1 MIPHSTKPDPG
12 RRYRTKWL
20 SYADERQRPVR
31 KAQDPLAC
39 DDPIAARRYDYAR
52 AAAEDGDWGAA
63 AEVFEQAAEQA
74 PGWAPAWFALGEA
87 RERLGDVDGA
97 AKALRAALALDP
109 TDALGAAPRL
119 ALIGCAANPT
129 ALPEAYIARLFDGYA
144 PRFDVHLTEKLN
156 YRGPA
161 LIVEALDLVAPGRRF
176 AAALDIGCG
185 TGLMGE
191 AVRARVDRLT
201 GVDLS
206 PGMVA
211 RARERGLYDA
221 LEAADATAY
230 LTRAA
235 QGAFDCI
242 LAADALCYIGDL
254 GPIFSAGRRTLA
266 NAGLFACSIEVFE
279 GEGFRLR
286 PTMRFAHA
294 RAYVDATA
302 RQAGFVPL
310 IIRSASTRRE
320 AGREAPGLICVFGVP
335 VQGAASGVHSARPG

>member
-1 MIPHSTKPDPG
+1 
-12 RRYRTKWL
+12 
-20 SYADERQRPVR
+20 VR

-39 DDPIAARRYDYAR
+39 HDPIAARRYDYGR
-52 AAAEDGDWGAA
+52 AAADDGDWAAA
-63 AEVFEQAAEQA
+63 AEVFEQAVAQA
-74 PGWAPAWFALGEA
+74 PGWAPSWFVLGEA

-97 AKALRAALALDP
+97 AKAFRAALALDH

-119 ALIGCAANPT
+119 ALIGCAADPT
-129 ALPEAYIARLFDGYA
+129 ALPEAYVARLFDGYA
-144 PRFDVHLTEKLN
+144 PRFDAHLTEKLD
-156 YRGPA
+156 YGGPA

-191 AVRARVDRLT
+191 AVRARVDRLV

-206 PGMVA
+206 PGMIA

-230 LTRAA
+230 LTGGA

-254 GPIFSAGRRTLA
+254 GPIFSAGRRALA
-266 NAGLFACSIEVFE
+266 DNGLFAFSIEAFE

-294 RAYVDATA
+294 RAYVDGAA
-302 RQAGFVPL
+302 REAGFVPL
-310 IIRSASTRRE
+310 AIRSASTRRE
-320 AGREAPGLICVFGVP
+320 AGLEAPGLICVFGIRA
-335 VQGAASGVHSARPG
+335 GGL

>member
-1 MIPHSTKPDPG
+1 M
-12 RRYRTKWL
+12 
-20 SYADERQRPVR
+20 R

-52 AAAEDGDWGAA
+52 AAADDGDWAAA

-97 AKALRAALALDP
+97 ARALRAALALDP
-109 TDALGAAPRL
+109 ADALGAAPRL
-119 ALIGCAANPT
+119 ALIGCAADST
-129 ALPEAYIARLFDGYA
+129 ALPEAYVARLFDGYA
-144 PRFDVHLTEKLN
+144 PRFDAHLTEKLN

-176 AAALDIGCG
+176 AAAIDIGCG

-191 AVRARVDRLT
+191 AVRDRVDRLV

-206 PGMVA
+206 PGMIA

-221 LEAADATAY
+221 LETADATAY
-230 LTRAA
+230 LTREA

-266 NAGLFACSIEVFE
+266 DTGLFAFSIETLA
-279 GEGFRLR
+279 GEGFRLC

-294 RAYVDATA
+294 RTYVDSTA
-302 RQAGFVPL
+302 REAGFRAACHPFRLDAAGGRPRVARIDLRVGRPGQGGA
-310 IIRSASTRRE
+310 RSAS
-320 AGREAPGLICVFGVP
+320 PG
-335 VQGAASGVHSARPG
+335 

>member
-1 MIPHSTKPDPG
+1 MSPHPAKRE
-12 RRYRTKWL
+12 RR
-20 SYADERQRPVR
+20 RPVR
-31 KAQDPLAC
+31 KAQDPLGC
-39 DDPIAARRYDYAR
+39 DDPIAARRYDYGR
-52 AAAEDGDWGAA
+52 AAADDGDWAAA

-97 AKALRAALALDP
+97 AKAFRTTLTLDP
-109 TDALGAAPRL
+109 SDALGAAPRL
-119 ALIGCAANPT
+119 ALIGCAADPT
-129 ALPEAYIARLFDGYA
+129 ALPQAYVARLFDGYA
-144 PRFDVHLTEKLN
+144 PRFDAHLTEKLS

-161 LIVEALDLVAPGRRF
+161 LIVEALDLVAQGRRF

-191 AVRARVDRLT
+191 AVRARVDRLV

-211 RARERGLYDA
+211 RARGRGLYDA

-230 LTRAA
+230 LARSEPAA
-235 QGAFDCI
+235 YDCI

-266 NAGLFACSIEVFE
+266 NAGLFAFSIETFE
-279 GEGFRLR
+279 GEGFRLC

-294 RAYVDATA
+294 RAYIEATA
-302 RQAGFVPL
+302 REAGFVPL
-310 IIRSASTRRE
+310 VIRSASTRRE
-320 AGREAPGLICVFGVP
+320 AGLEAPGLICVFGVQ
-335 VQGAASGVHSARPG
+335 V

>member
-1 MIPHSTKPDPG
+1 M
-12 RRYRTKWL
+12 
-20 SYADERQRPVR
+20 R

-39 DDPIAARRYDYAR
+39 DNPIAARRYGYAR
-52 AAAEDGDWGAA
+52 GAAEDGDWATA
-63 AEVFEQAAEQA
+63 AEVFEQTAEAA
-74 PGWAPAWFALGEA
+74 PTWAPAWFALGEA
-87 RERLGDVDGA
+87 RERLGDVDRA
-97 AKALRAALALDP
+97 AEAFLAALALDP

-119 ALIGCAANPT
+119 ALIGCAADPT
-129 ALPEAYIARLFDGYA
+129 ALPEAYVARLFDGYA
-144 PRFDVHLTEKLN
+144 PRFDTHVTEKLD

-161 LIVEALDLVAPGRRF
+161 LIVEGLDLISPGRRF

-191 AVRARVDRLT
+191 AVRARVDRLV

-211 RARERGLYDA
+211 KARERGLYDE
-221 LEAADATAY
+221 LETADATAY
-230 LTRAA
+230 LTGAA

-266 NAGLFACSIEVFE
+266 NAGLFACSIETFG

-294 RAYVDATA
+294 RTYIEAAA
-302 RQAGFVPL
+302 REARLVPL
-310 IIRSASTRRE
+310 VMSSASTRKE
-320 AGREAPGLICVFGVP
+320 AGLEAPGLICVL
-335 VQGAASGVHSARPG
+335 GAQD

>member
-1 MIPHSTKPDPG
+1 M
-12 RRYRTKWL
+12 
-20 SYADERQRPVR
+20 R
-31 KAQDPLAC
+31 KAQDPLGC
-39 DDPIAARRYDYAR
+39 DDPIAARRYDYGR
-52 AAAEDGDWGAA
+52 AAADDGDWAAA

-97 AKALRAALALDP
+97 AKAFRTTLTLDP
-109 TDALGAAPRL
+109 SDALGAAPRL
-119 ALIGCAANPT
+119 ALIGCAADPT
-129 ALPEAYIARLFDGYA
+129 ALPQAYVARLFDGYA
-144 PRFDVHLTEKLN
+144 PRFDAHLTEKLS

-161 LIVEALDLVAPGRRF
+161 LIVEALDLVARGRRF

-191 AVRARVDRLT
+191 AVRARVDRLV

-221 LEAADATAY
+221 LAAADATAY
-230 LTRAA
+230 LARSEPAA
-235 QGAFDCI
+235 YDCI

-266 NAGLFACSIEVFE
+266 FAGLFAFSIETFE

-294 RAYVDATA
+294 RAYIEATA
-302 RQAGFVPL
+302 REAGFVPL
-310 IIRSASTRRE
+310 VIRSASTRRE
-320 AGREAPGLICVFGVP
+320 AGLAAPGLICVFGVQ
-335 VQGAASGVHSARPG
+335 V

>member
-1 MIPHSTKPDPG
+1 M
-12 RRYRTKWL
+12 
-20 SYADERQRPVR
+20 R
-31 KAQDPLAC
+31 KAQDPLGC
-39 DDPIAARRYDYAR
+39 DDPIAARRYDYGR
-52 AAAEDGDWGAA
+52 AAADDGDWAAA

-97 AKALRAALALDP
+97 AKAFRTTLALDP
-109 TDALGAAPRL
+109 SDALGAAPRL
-119 ALIGCAANPT
+119 ALIGCAADPT
-129 ALPEAYIARLFDGYA
+129 ALPQAYVARLFDGYA
-144 PRFDVHLTEKLN
+144 RRFDAHLTEKLS

-161 LIVEALDLVAPGRRF
+161 LIVEALGLVAQGRRF
-176 AAALDIGCG
+176 AVALDIGCG

-191 AVRARVDRLT
+191 AVRARVDCLV

-221 LEAADATAY
+221 LEAAEAAACLARSEPAAY
-230 LTRAA
+230 
-235 QGAFDCI
+235 DCI

-266 NAGLFACSIEVFE
+266 NAGLFAFSIETFE

-294 RAYVDATA
+294 RGYIEATA
-302 RQAGFVPL
+302 REAGFVPL
-310 IIRSASTRRE
+310 VIRSASTRRE
-320 AGREAPGLICVFGVP
+320 AGLAAPGLICVFGVQ
-335 VQGAASGVHSARPG
+335 V